1 MVTFISYFRQSYSSN
16 FVSQPKGLIIQQPY
30 KKRTK
35 RILQPRPRYPSLR
48 KEIPALSPSS
58 RKMSRN
64 RKEAN
69 VTRRKGEETKKKKNA
84 SKRGK
89 AREIQGIIER
99 WVVHQGENGNH
110 GRSLARRKCRRG
122 SGEINRLA
130 GGREKWKGMTF
141 EWKKGAE
148 CRINGMKYLF
158 ETEKWINSGSWRIP
172 VWNESSI
179 AFLLRA
185 AEEDE
190 APEAYRAWWWGR
202 CCMKGSH
209 VSRVVAFGGRK
220 GVILA
225 RKSSL

>member
-16 FVSQPKGLIIQQPY
+16 FVSQPKGLIIQQPC

-48 KEIPALSPSS
+48 KEISALSPSS

-99 WVVHQGENGNH
+99 SPRRKRKS
-110 GRSLARRKCRRG
+110 RSL
-122 SGEINRLA
+122 
-130 GGREKWKGMTF
+130 
-141 EWKKGAE
+141 
-148 CRINGMKYLF
+148 
-158 ETEKWINSGSWRIP
+158 
-172 VWNESSI
+172 SS
-179 AFLLRA
+179 
-185 AEEDE
+185 
-190 APEAYRAWWWGR
+190 P
-202 CCMKGSH
+202 
-209 VSRVVAFGGRK
+209 
-220 GVILA
+220 
-225 RKSSL
+225 